1 MKRRMFVMSSLAPVA
16 LTACGGGEDDPQ
28 ASTAAS
34 DAAEAADRAQAL
46 QVTPPPTG
54 TQGAALDAMKRAAK
68 FMNETVSYRGGY
80 VWQYLPDFS
89 TVWGEMEAKR
99 TMCWI
104 QPPGTPT
111 AGHAFLDAYHATG
124 DEIYYNA
131 AHRTAK
137 ALVEAQHDAGGWNYI
152 YDFAGERSLR
162 QWYHTIGANGWRLE
176 EFQHYYGNATFDDA
190 GTAVSSQFLLRVYL
204 EKRDHRFKHAVQKA
218 IQFVLAAQFKGGV
231 ADGGWPQRWPVN
243 PNAISSMPQPNPQQL
258 PADATQG
265 MEDGD
270 YTTMV
275 TFNDDVA
282 GENIKFLLMCVVGLG
297 ETRLIPYIHR
307 AMECLRRLQ
316 QPGPQAGWGLQHLAT
331 DRNGRPAGAP
341 AGARSYEPRGLA
353 THTTQTNVQQLFNY
367 FRLTGD
373 RKYLARVP
381 EALAWLET
389 CRLTPQQIADNPL
402 LGGGRTHPTYI
413 ELGSNVGR
421 FVHRYGSNI
430 WNGAYY
436 HDHDHRATL
445 SHYSAGRNINVAGMR
460 ATYDQLNAMTDAQVA
475 DLVARSPLNT
485 RKPRALPTYYSIR
498 EVDFADLYVGA
509 VMTTPVVTEAAAQAV
524 ITDLGT
530 KNHWLTR
537 LPQVTNPYRGNGP
550 SAPWTGTEYMS
561 KHVGDIYDTSPYDAA
576 DPPRLPPYEVKEQ
589 PLGISTSNWVSN
601 MGKLISFVAP
611 VSAS

>member
-1 MKRRMFVMSSLAPVA
+1 MKRRMFVVSGIAPVA
-16 LTACGGGEDDPQ
+16 LTACGGGADDPQ
-28 ASTAAS
+28 AVTET
-34 DAAEAADRAQAL
+34 AEAADRAEAL
-46 QVTPPPTG
+46 KAKPAPAPTG
-54 TQGAALDAMKRAAK
+54 TQGAALEAMKRAAR

-80 VWQYLPDFS
+80 VWQYLPDLS
-89 TVWGEMEAKR
+89 MTWGEMEAKR

-124 DEIYYNA
+124 DEIYYDA

-152 YDFAGERSLR
+152 HDFAGERSLR
-162 QWYHTIGANGWRLE
+162 QWYHTIGATGWRLE
-176 EFQHYYGNATFDDA
+176 EFQHYYGTATCDDA
-190 GTAVSSQFLLRVYL
+190 GTAVSSQFLLRMYL
-204 EKRDHRFKHAVQKA
+204 EKRDPRFKHAVQKA
-218 IQFVLAAQFKGGV
+218 IQFVLAAQFKDGV

-243 PNAISSMPQPNPQQL
+243 PNAVSSMPLPNPQQL
-258 PADATQG
+258 PADAQQG

-282 GENIKFLLMCVVGLG
+282 GENIKFLLMCVVGLA
-297 ETRLIPYIHR
+297 ETRLVPCIHR

-331 DRNGRPAGAP
+331 DRDGRPAGAP
-341 AGARSYEPRGLA
+341 AAARSYEPRGLA

-381 EALAWLET
+381 EALDWLET
-389 CRLTPQQIADNPL
+389 CKLTPQQIAENPL

-413 ELGSNVGR
+413 ELGTNVGR

-436 HDHDHRATL
+436 FNHDHKATL
-445 SHYSAGRNINVAGMR
+445 SHYSAGRNVNIVGMR
-460 ATYDQLNAMTDAQVA
+460 ATCDQLNAMTDAQVA
-475 DLVARSPLNT
+475 DLVARSPLHT
-485 RKPRALPTYYSIR
+485 KKPRALPKYYSIR
-498 EVDFADLYVGA
+498 EVDFADLYVGT

-576 DPPRLPPYEVKEQ
+576 DPPRIAPYEVKEQ
-589 PLGISTSNWVSN
+589 PLGISTSNWVAN
-601 MGKLISFVAP
+601 MGRLIAYVSPVA
-611 VSAS
+611 

>member
-1 MKRRMFVMSSLAPVA
+1 MQRRKFVMSSLAPVA
-16 LTACGGGEDDPQ
+16 LSACGGGEDTAQ
-28 ASTAAS
+28 ATAS
-34 DAAEAADRAQAL
+34 DGERAAAL
-46 QVTPPPTG
+46 QAPATPTPPATG
-54 TQGAALDAMKRAAK
+54 TQAAALDAMKRAAK

-89 TVWGEMEAKR
+89 TIWGEMEAKR

-124 DEIYYNA
+124 QGYYYEA

-137 ALVEAQHDAGGWNYI
+137 ALVEAQHPAGGWNYI
-152 YDFAGERSLR
+152 HDFAGERSLR
-162 QWYHTIGANGWRLE
+162 QWYTTIGANGWRLE

-190 GTAVSSQFLLRVYL
+190 GTAVSSQFLLRMYL
-204 EKRDHRFKHAVQKA
+204 EKRDPRFLLPVLKA
-218 IQFVLAAQFKGGV
+218 IGFVLAAQFKGGV

-258 PADATQG
+258 PPDSWAG

-297 ETRLIPYIHR
+297 ATHLVPHIHR

-331 DRNGRPAGAP
+331 DRGGRPAGAP
-341 AGARSYEPRGLA
+341 AAARSYEPRGLA

-367 FRLTGD
+367 FLLTGD

-381 EALAWLET
+381 EALDWLET
-389 CRLTPQQIADNPL
+389 CKLTPQQIADNPL
-402 LGGGRTHPTYI
+402 LAGRTHPTYI
-413 ELGSNVGR
+413 ELGTNVGR

-436 HDHDHRATL
+436 FNHDHRVTL
-445 SHYSAGRNINVAGMR
+445 SHYSQGRNINITGMR
-460 ATYDQLNAMTDAQVA
+460 ATYEQLNAMTDAQVA
-475 DLVARSPLNT
+475 DLVARSPLHSK
-485 RKPRALPTYYSIR
+485 KPRALPKYFSIR
-498 EVDFADLYVGA
+498 EVDFPDLYAGA
-509 VMTTPVVTEAAAQAV
+509 VMTTPAVTEAQAQAV
-524 ITDLGT
+524 VDDLGA

-537 LPQVTNPYRGNGP
+537 LPQVTNSYKGNGP
-550 SAPWTGTEYMS
+550 STPHLGNEYMS
-561 KHVGDIYDTSPYDAA
+561 KHVGDVYDTSPYDAA
-576 DPPRLPPYEVKEQ
+576 DPPRIDPYVVKEQ
-589 PLGISTSNWVSN
+589 PLGISTANWVSN
-601 MGKLISFVAP
+601 MGKLIAFIAP
-611 VSAS
+611 VTAST

>member
-1 MKRRMFVMSSLAPVA
+1 MKRRMFVLSGMAPVA
-16 LTACGGGEDDPQ
+16 LTACGGGADDPQ
-28 ASTAAS
+28 ATTETAA
-34 DAAEAADRAQAL
+34 AADRAQAL
-46 QVTPPPTG
+46 HAQPTPTPPPTG
-54 TQGAALDAMKRAAK
+54 TQGAALDAMKRAAR

-80 VWQYLPDFS
+80 VWQYLPDLS
-89 TVWGEMEAKR
+89 VTWGEMQAKR

-124 DEIYYNA
+124 DETYYNA
-131 AHRTAK
+131 AYRTAK
-137 ALVEAQHDAGGWNYI
+137 ALMEAQHPAGGWNYI
-152 YDFAGERSLR
+152 HDFAGERSLR
-162 QWYHTIGANGWRLE
+162 QWYTTIGANGWRLE

-190 GTAVSSQFLLRVYL
+190 GTAVSSQFLLRMYL
-204 EKRDHRFKHAVQKA
+204 EKRDHRFRHAVHKA

-243 PNAISSMPQPNPQQL
+243 PNAISSMPLPNPQQL
-258 PADATQG
+258 PADAQQG

-297 ETRLIPYIHR
+297 ETRLVPYIHR

-341 AGARSYEPRGLA
+341 AGARSYEPRSLA

-367 FRLTGD
+367 FRLTGE
-373 RKYLARVP
+373 RKYLERVP
-381 EALAWLET
+381 EAIAWLES

-402 LGGGRTHPTYI
+402 LGGGRTHPTFI
-413 ELGSNVGR
+413 ELGTNVGR

-436 HDHDHRATL
+436 FSGDHRATP
-445 SHYSAGRNINVAGMR
+445 SHYSAGRNINVAGMQ
-460 ATYDQLNAMTDAQVA
+460 ATYDQLSTMTDAQVA
-475 DLVARSPLNT
+475 ELVARSPLHNK
-485 RKPRALPTYYSIR
+485 KPRALPKYFSIR

-509 VMTTPVVTEAAAQAV
+509 VMATPVVTEAAAQAV
-524 ITDLGT
+524 ITDLGD
-530 KNHWLTR
+530 KNHWLTP
-537 LPQVTNPYRGNGP
+537 LSQVTNPYAGNGP
-550 SAPWTGTEYMS
+550 AAPWTGTEYMS
-561 KHVGDIYDTSPYDAA
+561 KHVGDIYDTSPYDAV
-576 DPPRLPPYEVKEQ
+576 DPPRIAPYEVKER

-601 MGKLISFVAP
+601 MGRLIAYVSPVA
-611 VSAS
+611 

>member
-1 MKRRMFVMSSLAPVA
+1 MKRRNFVMSSLAPVA
-16 LTACGGGEDDPQ
+16 LSACGGGGD
-28 ASTAAS
+28 
-34 DAAEAADRAQAL
+34 EAATTSADALDTGRAQAL
-46 QVTPPPTG
+46 QAAPPATG
-54 TQGAALDAMKRAAK
+54 LQAAALDAMRRAAK

-80 VWQYLPDFS
+80 VWQYLPDLS
-89 TVWGEMEAKR
+89 VTWGEMEAKR

-111 AGHAFLDAYHATG
+111 AGHAFLDAHHATG
-124 DEIYYNA
+124 EEHYYDA
-131 AHRTAK
+131 ALRTAK
-137 ALVEAQHDAGGWNYI
+137 ALIEAQHPAGGWNYI
-152 YDFAGERSLR
+152 HDFAGERSLR
-162 QWYHTIGANGWRLE
+162 QWYTTIGANGWRLE

-190 GTAVSSQFLLRVYL
+190 GTAVSSQFLLRMYL
-204 EKRDHRFKHAVQKA
+204 ERRDARLLPAVLKA
-218 IQFVLAAQFKGGV
+218 IHFVLAAQFRGGV

-243 PNAISSMPQPNPQQL
+243 PDAVSSMPLPNPGQL
-258 PADATQG
+258 PAGSGAG

-297 ETRLIPYIHR
+297 ATHLVPAIHR

-341 AGARSYEPRGLA
+341 AAARSYEPRGLA

-381 EALAWLET
+381 EALDWLET
-389 CRLTPQQIADNPL
+389 CKLTAQQIVENPL
-402 LGGGRTHPTYI
+402 LNGRTHPTYI
-413 ELGSNVGR
+413 ELGTNVGR

-436 HDHDHRATL
+436 FNHDHRATL
-445 SHYSAGRNINVAGMR
+445 SHYSAGRNINISGMR
-460 ATYDQLNAMTDAQVA
+460 ATYEQLNAMTDAQVA
-475 DLVARSPLNT
+475 ELVARSPLKT
-485 RKPRALPTYYSIR
+485 KKPRALPKYFSLR
-498 EVDFADLYVGA
+498 EVDFPDLYEGA
-509 VMTTPVVTEAAAQAV
+509 VMTTPTVTEAQAQALV
-524 ITDLGT
+524 DDLGT

-550 SAPWTGTEYMS
+550 GTPFLGTEYMS
-561 KHVGDIYDTSPYDAA
+561 KHVGDVYDTSPYDAA
-576 DPPRLPPYEVKEQ
+576 DPPRIAPYEVKEQ
-589 PLGISTSNWVSN
+589 PLGISTANWVAN
-601 MGKLISFVAP
+601 MGRLIAFVSP
-611 VSAS
+611 VTAGGT